1 MDARMTTKKRRRP
14 KRRPLDRSQIMARIR
29 GKDTAPEMLL
39 RRALRDRGIG
49 YRLHAPDLPGRPDV
63 VFRGAR
69 LAVFVHGCF
78 WHRHPGCA
86 KATDPKTSS
95 PFWQEKFSRNV
106 ARDRRKADQ
115 LTARGW
121 EVGVLWECE
130 ASRADDLSLAVDA
143 IAERVRPCP

>member
-1 MDARMTTKKRRRP
+1 MKSRKRGRA

-29 GKDTAPEMLL
+29 GKDTEPEMLL
-39 RRALRDRGIG
+39 RRELRSRGIG

-78 WHRHPGCA
+78 WHRHPGCP
-86 KATDPKTSS
+86 KATVPKTESR
-95 PFWQEKFSRNV
+95 FWTDKFERNV
-106 ARDRRKADQ
+106 ERDRRKTAQ
-115 LTARGW
+115 LIAAGW

-130 ASRADDLSLAVDA
+130 ARCVDDLGLAVDA
-143 IAERVRPCP
+143 IEERVRTSRGGR

>member
-1 MDARMTTKKRRRP
+1 MKSRKSGRA

-29 GKDTAPEMLL
+29 GKDTVPELLL
-39 RRALRDRGIG
+39 RRELRSRGIG

-78 WHRHPGCA
+78 WHRHPGCS
-86 KATDPKTSS
+86 KATVPKTESRV
-95 PFWQEKFSRNV
+95 WRDKFERNV
-106 ARDRRKADQ
+106 ERDRRKTAQ
-115 LTARGW
+115 LLAAGG

-130 ASRADDLSLAVDA
+130 ARCADDLGLAVDA
-143 IAERVRPCP
+143 IAERVRTSRGGR